1 MTEPVASGEPT
12 SESRDH
18 GGNGSVAALSPF
30 AEMPRTAGSHF
41 VLGLYAAIF
50 RLIHHVRRLT
60 EAGGGSLEQV
70 FESFPFLGEYFA
82 EMRERM
88 PDDLTWAEATD
99 WWRDHL
105 AAWEADAEEP
115 LPLLRLEEHAAL
127 GFRGRLALLFT
138 GLVEEDSRFGTLMAE
153 IQQPLPHRRPT
164 LELVG
169 QVVSDGGAP
178 GEADAWAVCR
188 PLLDAG
194 LLEAQQRETPR
205 SEWALRVPPLVW
217 DAVRGELPD
226 RPAPG
231 IRVRAP
237 GELTELGDLLHPPE
251 MLERLARLPALL
263 ASGQSRTVVLRSA
276 PGADPEEVLG
286 ALARSLGLGLLTVC
300 PGALEGSE
308 LERTLGPLCALAGAV
323 PALWLDP
330 GPGET
335 VTPPELTGY
344 RGPVGFALGLE
355 GGLADS
361 AAEHTTEGT
370 VTLTLPSPRPA
381 LREACWRR
389 VLGERPV
396 ADLPAI
402 AAKHRLASGFIRQA
416 AEIAVAHARLDG
428 RDTVEPRDVQEAAR
442 ALNRQLLDTLAQPL
456 PAQGAWEDLVV
467 GEGTRDKLE
476 ELERRCR
483 HRERILDFLGRGF
496 GASPNGGVRALF
508 TGPSGT
514 GKTLAARILAAELGM
529 DLYRVDLAAVINKYI
544 GETEKNLHKV
554 LSRAEAL
561 DVVLLLDEGDA
572 LLGTRTE
579 VRNANDRYANLETN
593 YLLQRLETYE
603 GIVLVTTNLGEN
615 IDSAF
620 QRRMDVVV
628 PFFAPR
634 PEERRQI
641 LDLHLPA
648 DHLVEP
654 ELLER
659 ISVACALNGGQLRN
673 AALHASLFA
682 VSEGGGP
689 VTGRHLEQ
697 AIRSEYRKAGA
708 AYPLALGERPPAG
721 RVEDFMT
728 AFGPVGR

>member
-1 MTEPVASGEPT
+1 MTEPISTDVATTETAT
-12 SESRDH
+12 SETES
-18 GGNGSVAALSPF
+18 NGSVAAVAPF
-30 AEMPRTAGSHF
+30 GDMSRTADGHF
-41 VLGLYAAIF
+41 VLCLYAAIF

-70 FESFPFLGEYFA
+70 FERFPFLAEYFA
-82 EMRERM
+82 EMRTRM
-88 PDDLTWAEATD
+88 PDDLTWAEATE
-99 WWRDHL
+99 WWQEEL
-105 AAWEADAEEP
+105 ASWEEDVAEP

-127 GFRGRLALLFT
+127 GFQGRLALLVT

-153 IQQPLPHRRPT
+153 IQEPLTHRRPT

-169 QVVSDGGAP
+169 QVVSDGAAP

-194 LLEAQQRETPR
+194 LLEAHHRETPR
-205 SEWALRVPPLVW
+205 SEWVLRVPPLVW
-217 DAVRGELPD
+217 DAVRGELPAK
-226 RPAPG
+226 PAPG
-231 IRVRAP
+231 CRYRAAE
-237 GELTELGDLLHPPE
+237 ELTELGDLLHPPE
-251 MLERLARLPALL
+251 VRERLERLPALL
-263 ASGQSRTVVLRSA
+263 ASGHSRSVVLRSA

-286 ALARSLGLGLLTVC
+286 SLARAQGLGLLTVG
-300 PGALEGSE
+300 PGSLEGSE
-308 LERTLGPLCALAGAV
+308 LERTLGPVCALAGAM
-323 PALWLDP
+323 PALSFDP

-335 VTPPELTGY
+335 TGPPELAGY
-344 RGPVGFALGLE
+344 RGPVGLALGLE
-355 GGLADS
+355 GGIS
-361 AAEHTTEGT
+361 ETAAEGA

-381 LREACWRR
+381 LREACWQR

-396 ADLPAI
+396 KDLPAI
-402 AAKHRLASGFIRQA
+402 ASKHRLASGFIRQA
-416 AEIAVAHARLDG
+416 AEIAAAHARLDG
-428 RDTVEPRDVQEAAR
+428 RETIEPCDVQQATR
-442 ALNRQLLDTLAQPL
+442 ALNRQMLDTLAQAL
-456 PAQGAWEDLVV
+456 PAHGAWDDLVV

-483 HRERILDFLGRGF
+483 HRERVLDFLGRGF

-508 TGPSGT
+508 TGSSGT

-579 VRNANDRYANLETN
+579 VRTANDRYANLETN

-634 PEERRQI
+634 PDERWQI
-641 LDLHLPA
+641 LDLHLPP
-648 DHLVEP
+648 DHAVEP

-673 AALHASLFA
+673 AALHASLLA
-682 VSEGGGP
+682 VGENGGP

-708 AYPLALGERPPAG
+708 AYPLASGERPPTG
-721 RVEDFMT
+721 RVEDFI
-728 AFGPVGR
+728 AALGPVGR